1 MRLIELKLRN
11 FCGYKEETYISFN
24 DLATFVGKNDAEKST
39 ILEALEIFLII
50 KLLSVR
56 KKICQ
61 LSMMKEMK

>member
-11 FCGYKEETYISFN
+11 FRGYKEETCISIN
-24 DLATFVGKNDAEKST
+24 DLTTFVGKNDAGKST

-61 LSMMKEMK
+61 LIMMKEMK

>member
-1 MRLIELKLRN
+1 MKLKRLYLRN
-11 FCGYKEETYISFN
+11 FRSYKDWVSVDFENIT
-24 DLATFVGKNDAEKST
+24 TFIGKNDAGKST